1 MATMDVTTTLLHVSR
16 RVDWR
21 FLLPDPIL
29 ENVCC
34 LEPIAPSLA
43 EALQTFSASL
53 TRLPGQE
60 DGNERRRRSAD
71 LLVASDPSRQAFKR
85 ATGLLKPGAHVYIE
99 ARGLLPRL
107 KQRRRASVAD
117 DAGSGALWRPPAY
130 ARFLR
135 ELGFTAI
142 ESYWH
147 WPNFEGCKMMIPL
160 QNHAAARLAFARGGQ
175 SLQARLQAGLGRIVV
190 SVGLLAWTVP
200 YFSVIAR
207 WEQP

>member
-1 MATMDVTTTLLHVSR
+1 MATKDVTATLLPVSR

-21 FLLPDPIL
+21 FLLPDPVL
-29 ENVCC
+29 ENVYC

-43 EALQTFSASL
+43 ESLQTFSASL
-53 TRLPGQE
+53 TMLSGQE
-60 DGNERRRRSAD
+60 VGDERLRRSAD
-71 LLVASDPSRQAFKR
+71 LLVAADPSTQTLKR
-85 ATGLLKPGAHVYIE
+85 AAVLLKPGAHIYIE
-99 ARGLLPRL
+99 SRGLLPRL
-107 KQRRRASVAD
+107 KRRRARVAHGD
-117 DAGSGALWRPPAY
+117 RSGTLWRPPAY

-135 ELGFTAI
+135 ELGFTEI

-147 WPNFEGCKMMIPL
+147 WPTFEGCKMMIPL

-190 SVGLLAWTVP
+190 SAGLLAWVVP

-207 WEQP
+207 WEKP